1 MLKLS
6 RQAFLAGG
14 IMDYGNGRAGVI
26 DVGAVDWE
34 RYALPIFEGLEQNSI
49 EMFFQAIGASVQNHE
64 KGSRILRAYDE
75 NPYVCILVEG
85 NAQVI
90 SEDRFGNEAVGHY
103 LERGSLFGCPAAVL
117 GEEYN
122 CISIDATTDVMVLR
136 IPYKNLL
143 TKGIH
148 LGKIHGIVM
157 QNFLKILSRKMVLMM
172 RKIEVLSQKTVRE
185 RLTVY
190 LLHEEETQHA
200 ERVCIPG
207 RVQLAKYLE
216 CNRSALTR
224 EISHMKEE

>member
-1 MLKLS
+1 MS
-6 RQAFLAGG
+6 NVEY
-14 IMDYGNGRAGVI
+14 I
-26 DVGAVDWE
+26 DWE
-34 RYALPIFEGLEQNSI
+34 TCDLPIFEGLGQQNI
-49 EMFFQAIGASVQNHE
+49 EMFLQVIGASVQAHE
-64 KGSRILRAYDE
+64 KGSRILRAYED

-103 LERGSLFGCPAAVL
+103 LGKGSLFGCPAAVL

-122 CISIDATTDVMVLR
+122 CISIDAISDVMVLR
-136 IPYKNLL
+136 IPYTNLL
-143 TKGIH
+143 TKGVH

-185 RLTVY
+185 RLIVY
-190 LLHEEETQHA
+190 LLHEGERQHT
-200 ERVCIPG
+200 EQVRVPG

-224 EISHMKEE
+224 EISHMKEEAVLEDGDGWMRLLKKI